1 MTLTLYL
8 HFHPERLTNSTTI
21 IKYKYKYI
29 KKMISY
35 QVLRCVCSFAVTK
48 PAFQGRVISACG
60 LKTSSVNHS
69 DGQPYPASVVNY
81 EQLKAMLA
89 NHSVQLFDVR
99 NPDEFQAGRIPDS
112 INIPLGQ
119 LEESLK
125 LPQKPFELQFKV
137 KAPLKED
144 DNIVFH
150 CRSGNRSL
158 SALAIAHRLGFIKA
172 RHYAGGYIDWEAHE
186 KK

>member
-1 MTLTLYL
+1 MLS
-8 HFHPERLTNSTTI
+8 F
-21 IKYKYKYI
+21 
-29 KKMISY
+29 
-35 QVLRCVCSFAVTK
+35 QVLRHLCLFGVTK
-48 PAFQGRVISACG
+48 PVCHGRVISCG
-60 LKTSSVNHS
+60 LKTSTVNHS
-69 DGQPYPASVVNY
+69 HGQPDPVSVVTY

-125 LPQKPFELQFKV
+125 LPPQQFQVQFKV
-137 KAPLKED
+137 KAPQKED

-150 CRSGNRSL
+150 CRSGKRSL
-158 SALAIAHRLGFIKA
+158 SALEIAHRLGFLKA
-172 RHYAGGYIDWEAHE
+172 RHYAGGYIDWEEHE

>member
-1 MTLTLYL
+1 LAG
-8 HFHPERLTNSTTI
+8 F
-21 IKYKYKYI
+21 
-29 KKMISY
+29 
-35 QVLRCVCSFAVTK
+35 FAKSVT
-48 PAFQGRVISACG
+48 
-60 LKTSSVNHS
+60 
-69 DGQPYPASVVNY
+69 Y

-112 INIPLGQ
+112 VNIPLGQ

-125 LPQKPFELQFKV
+125 LPPQQFQLQFGV
-137 KAPLKED
+137 KAPEKED

-150 CRSGNRSL
+150 CRSGKRSL
-158 SALAIAHRLGFIKA
+158 TALEIAHRLGFSKA
-172 RHYAGGYIDWEAHE
+172 RHYAGGYIDWEQCE

>member
-1 MTLTLYL
+1 MDGVLQMTD
-8 HFHPERLTNSTTI
+8 
-21 IKYKYKYI
+21 
-29 KKMISY
+29 
-35 QVLRCVCSFAVTK
+35 VT
-48 PAFQGRVISACG
+48 
-60 LKTSSVNHS
+60 
-69 DGQPYPASVVNY
+69 Y

-112 INIPLGQ
+112 TNIPLGQ

-125 LPQKPFELQFKV
+125 LPPQQFEVQFKV
-137 KAPLKED
+137 KAPKKED

-150 CRSGNRSL
+150 CRSGKRSL
-158 SALAIAHRLGFIKA
+158 SALEIAHRLGFIKA

-186 KK
+186 K